1 MLAGSMEHKTSKTIF
16 FWTLVLLFFITA
28 SSIIGYAFGYR
39 FNFSK
44 GIFVYAG
51 SITLKTTPSTVD
63 VYIDGVLIPNKRLS
77 VLNGSY
83 HIAGIAPGQYQIEV
97 KAAGYQ
103 AWSKGISVH
112 SGISTEFWNVILAK
126 TSYSRDDYDTAG
138 IEKFF
143 ISPRKNVA
151 AIAEQ
156 LDNNFSVKI
165 FDPSSLAISDVFS
178 ATDHVFTTDDKENIE
193 WMPQGTRIIIPTI
206 NKADQTKDYF
216 VVTIDGSKP
225 TLNLKDVA
233 QLGNLSHVRWD
244 PKMENALFF
253 MSDDNLYRM
262 DLDSPE
268 EKKLVAQHI
277 SGYDLTPNGLFYFQ
291 LPEGIIFKT
300 NLDGTDTPTQITTS
314 APSDMTD
321 GSFQIIVY
329 DQDRIALLN
338 KSHDLYIYN
347 KGETGMYFHELSN
360 NAFGS
365 QFSDDGKKIL
375 FWNDHE
381 ISAYFAR
388 KWEEQPTQAED
399 TTIAI
404 TRFSDPIQNVQWTR
418 DYEHVLLTTDQKIKI
433 IELDNRDKLNMMD
446 VLSLNDDST
455 ILVSDFADGKLYY
468 TEKNDQGQNALH
480 SITFPDQVSLLGRVT
495 GQ

>member
-1 MLAGSMEHKTSKTIF
+1 M
-16 FWTLVLLFFITA
+16 VLFFLTA
-28 SSIIGYAFGYR
+28 ASIIGYAFGYR

-63 VYIDGVLIPNKRLS
+63 VYIDGTLIPNKKLS

-83 HIAGIAPGQYQIEV
+83 HIGGIAPGQYQLEV

-103 AWSKGISVH
+103 TWSKSISVH
-112 SGISTEFWNVILAK
+112 SGISTEFWNVILPK
-126 TSYSRDDYDTAG
+126 TSYSRDDYATAG

-143 ISPRKNVA
+143 ISPRKNMA

-156 LDNNFSVKI
+156 ADNTFSVKI
-165 FDPSSLAISDVFS
+165 FDPASLAINEVFS
-178 ATDHVFTTDDKENIE
+178 ATDHVFTNDDKENIE
-193 WMPQGTRIIIPTI
+193 WMPQAARIVVPTI
-206 NKADQTKDYF
+206 SNTDQTKDYF
-216 VVTIDGSKP
+216 IVTVDGSKP

-244 PKMENALFF
+244 PKTQDALFF
-253 MSDDNLYRM
+253 MSDDNLYRL

-268 EKKLVAQHI
+268 EKRLVAQHI

-291 LPEGIIFKT
+291 LPEGLIYQT
-300 NLDGTDTPTQITTS
+300 NLDGTGAPTQITTT
-314 APSDMTD
+314 APDTMTD
-321 GSFQIIVY
+321 GSYQIIVY

-338 KSHDLYIYN
+338 KSNDLYIYN
-347 KGETGMYFHELSN
+347 KGESGTYFHELSD

-365 QFSDDGKKIL
+365 QFSNDGKKLL

-381 ISAYFAR
+381 ISVYFVR
-388 KWEEQPTQAED
+388 KWEEQPEQAED
-399 TTIAI
+399 TTFAL
-404 TRFSDPIQNVQWTR
+404 TRFSDPIQNVQWTL
-418 DYEHVLLTTDQKIKI
+418 DYEHVLMTTDQKIKI
-433 IELDNRDKLNMMD
+433 VELDNRDKLNMMD
-446 VLSLNDDST
+446 VLALNDDST